1 MATRTDAL
9 LPQAETGKITC
20 VQHLRC
26 GRLSPGAGL
35 FEQREDRGIVPRRS
49 TIGLR

>member
-20 VQHLRC
+20 VQHPHY
-26 GRLSPGAGL
+26 GRLSAGAGL
-35 FEQREDRGIVPRRS
+35 FVSNVAVATAFPI
-49 TIGLR
+49 